1 MVHIDLV
8 GQPGFLLK
16 IASRLPSGE
25 GVDLIRGGYRCHFWA
40 FQLELN
46 RIGSKNFAIGSVV
59 AKLQSIV
66 FGEILENPS
75 LDELL
80 VLIQAVVESSSSL
93 CVQTQKKSVNFFV
106 DFF

>member
-1 MVHIDLV
+1 MCTW
-8 GQPGFLLK
+8 
-16 IASRLPSGE
+16 LPSGE

-40 FQLELN
+40 FQLKLN

-59 AKLQSIV
+59 AKLQSLAV
-66 FGEILENPS
+66 GEILENPS

-93 CVQTQKKSVNFFV
+93 CVQTKKKVSSFFV
-106 DFF
+106 EFF